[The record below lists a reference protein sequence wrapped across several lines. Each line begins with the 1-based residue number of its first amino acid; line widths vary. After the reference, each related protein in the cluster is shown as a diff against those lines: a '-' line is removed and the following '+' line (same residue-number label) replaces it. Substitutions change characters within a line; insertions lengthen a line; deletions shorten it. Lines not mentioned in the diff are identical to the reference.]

1 MPRRIRLY
9 LWAVLAL
16 SLLVACGSAS
26 APGAAAPTAISPS
39 HVPNLPPPATAPS
52 VIAVPALAATQPAEA
67 TAATQPTATTG
78 EPSIAQSLTPE
89 GYHMLGNSDAPVTL
103 VMYSDFL

>member
-1 MPRRIRLY
+1 MPHRIRLY
-9 LWAVLAL
+9 LWAVFALGLLA
-16 SLLVACGSAS
+16 ACGSA
-26 APGAAAPTAISPS
+26 GAPTAISPS
-39 HVPNLPPPATAPS
+39 RVPNLPPPATAPS
-52 VIAVPALAATQPAEA
+52 LSPVPALAATQPAQV

-78 EPSIAQSLTPE
+78 ERSIAQALTPE

>member
-16 SLLVACGSAS
+16 GLLAACGSAG
-26 APGAAAPTAISPS
+26 APGAPAPTAISPS
-39 HVPNLPPPATAPS
+39 LVPNLPPPATAPP
-52 VIAVPALAATQPAEA
+52 VTAVPALAATQPAHV
-67 TAATQPTATTG
+67 TAATQPSAATG
-78 EPSIAQSLTPE
+78 EPSIAQGLTPE
-89 GYHMLGNSDAPVTL
+89 GYHVLGNTDAPVTL